1 MFNWLFYFCFRT
13 SAKLILGL
21 VSIIFDIIFMLQHYV
36 WFREP
41 THQRVVVQVG
51 KSSEL
56 ASPFPNGS
64 GKTSPFKIEIGP
76 NALESQAH
84 TKESSIKKS

>member
-1 MFNWLFYFCFRT
+1 MFYYRT

-36 WFREP
+36 WFKDP
-41 THQRVVVQVG
+41 VHQRVVVQVG

-56 ASPFPNGS
+56 NSPSPKET

-76 NALESQAH
+76 AENESQSNNF
-84 TKESSIKKS
+84 ESAIKNP